1 MNILKEIVFGK
12 EGVAEREQKAHHQA
26 DEKKK
31 AHVGFNDTKT
41 FESSFQKKEESV
53 IDATPV
59 QCVPKQ
65 VETKPLQKKI
75 VTETSLQKNIEDKD
89 TETATETLKNL
100 EIRSGVQT
108 VESTKDPE
116 STVAV
121 SKEAILQEKI
131 KPVETIEVQPV
142 IHRQREQM
150 ELHQINENINQTEV
164 LPTVYRDKE
173 LPAQFVGEFRE
184 DDKKVT
190 EKYLEANS
198 ELRNT
203 MEVDVVKRIRIVK
216 EPIVEEHVH
225 KTIVEV
231 VQPIIHKETFAPV
244 VIRETLP
251 LYEKVVE
258 APTLSIEEHSI
269 NLGVKVDPQI
279 ESKISEDKLLQVD
292 QIIKEKV
299 ADLGTLDQDKL
310 PLQTQ

>member
-1 MNILKEIVFGK
+1 
-12 EGVAEREQKAHHQA
+12 
-26 DEKKK
+26 
-31 AHVGFNDTKT
+31 
-41 FESSFQKKEESV
+41 
-53 IDATPV
+53 
-59 QCVPKQ
+59 
-65 VETKPLQKKI
+65 
-75 VTETSLQKNIEDKD
+75 
-89 TETATETLKNL
+89 LKNL

-121 SKEAILQEKI
+121 SKEAILQETI

-203 MEVDVVKRIRIVK
+203 MDVDVVKRIRIVK

-244 VIRETLP
+244 IIRETLP

-258 APTLSIEEHSI
+258 APTLSIEERSI

-279 ESKISEDKLLQVD
+279 ESKISEDKLFQVD
-292 QIIKEKV
+292 QIIREKV